1 MIVTGVKKHCI
12 LGMLKYHQLQHNLFD
27 DVKYH
32 PETLLMFEELN
43 YKVENNLPV
52 KKEALFKLVPE
63 LFLVEINKMGY
74 EAKKKY

>member
-1 MIVTGVKKHCI
+1 
-12 LGMLKYHQLQHNLFD
+12 
-27 DVKYH
+27 
-32 PETLLMFEELN
+32 MFEELN

-52 KKEALFKLVPE
+52 KKESLFKLVPE